1 MAVSFDSVLIALKA
15 AAEPTRLRLVE
26 LLTHG
31 ELTVG
36 EISIVL
42 EQSQPR
48 ISRHLKVLC
57 EAGLLDRFR
66 EEHWVYYRVATT
78 GVGHE
83 FTQKIEPLIPKEDKT
98 LQSDQRRMAAVLAER
113 VKLAIANRAPE
124 STGAIPGTSLDQLH
138 DVLVDELGGEPIGE
152 LLDIGTGT
160 GLILRALGAN
170 ATRAVGVDIS
180 TEALRIA
187 RTQTHS
193 AGLSHCLFR
202 RGDMYGLPFTD
213 TSFDTVTMD
222 RVLANSTQPE
232 AAVVEAARTLRPG
245 GRLCLIEDFDALD
258 DRAADDAGNP
268 LAIVRGWLARA
279 GLQCRRLNPIDTES
293 AHLLIVIAQAA
304 DATQEAA

>member
-1 MAVSFDSVLIALKA
+1 MANELATLLTALKA

-36 EISIVL
+36 EISTVL

-57 EAGLLDRFR
+57 DAGLLDRFR
-66 EEHWVYYRVATT
+66 EEHWVYYRASTS
-78 GVGHE
+78 GIGHE
-83 FTQKIEPLIPKEDKT
+83 LLRQLAPLVSKEDPS
-98 LQSDQRRMAAVLAER
+98 LQADQRRMTSVLAER
-113 VKLAIANRAPE
+113 VKTAIANRLPSASPLAAL
-124 STGAIPGTSLDQLH
+124 GASLEQLH
-138 DVLVDELGGEPIGE
+138 DVLVDELGSEPIGE

-202 RGDMYGLPFTD
+202 RGDMYGLPFMD
-213 TSFDTVTMD
+213 AAFDTVTMD
-222 RVLANSTQPE
+222 RILGDAERPE
-232 AAVVEAARTLRPG
+232 VAVAEAARTLRVG
-245 GRLCLIEDFDALD
+245 GRLCVVEDFDVLAN
-258 DRAADDAGNP
+258 RVKGNP
-268 LAIVRGWLARA
+268 LTVLRGWLAKAHLECQRI
-279 GLQCRRLNPIDTES
+279 NPIDTEA
-293 AHLLIVIAQAA
+293 AHLLIVIARAPSIAQQAA
-304 DATQEAA
+304 

>member
-1 MAVSFDSVLIALKA
+1 MNEPLANVLSALKA

-36 EISIVL
+36 EISTVL

-57 EAGLLDRFR
+57 DAGLLDRFR
-66 EEHWVYYRVATT
+66 EEHWVYYRAAMA

-83 FTQKIEPLIPKEDKT
+83 LTRQIAPLIPKEDPT

-113 VKLAIANRAPE
+113 VKTAIASRAANE
-124 STGAIPGTSLDQLH
+124 SGTSAGQSLDQLH

-213 TSFDTVTMD
+213 ATFDTVTMD
-222 RVLANSTQPE
+222 RILADSKQPDV
-232 AAVVEAARTLRPG
+232 AVAEAARTLRSG
-245 GRLCLIEDFDALD
+245 GRLCLVEDFDALA
-258 DRAADDAGNP
+258 DRVDGNP
-268 LAIVRGWLARA
+268 LAVVRGWLAKA
-279 GLQCRRLNPIDTES
+279 QLECQRLKPIDTDS
-293 AHLLIVIAQAA
+293 AHLLIVIARAAATTQQAA
-304 DATQEAA
+304 

>member
-1 MAVSFDSVLIALKA
+1 MPETLDKVLDALKA

-36 EISIVL
+36 EISTVL

-57 EAGLLDRFR
+57 DAGLLDRFR

-78 GVGHE
+78 GIGRE
-83 FTQKIEPLIPKEDKT
+83 LAQQLAPLIPKDDSV

-113 VKLAIANRAPE
+113 VKTAISNRSAE
-124 STGAIPGTSLDQLH
+124 VAAVSGQNLDQLH
-138 DVLVDELGGEPIGE
+138 DVLVDELGSEPIGE

-202 RGDMYGLPFTD
+202 RGDMYGLPFAD
-213 TSFDTVTMD
+213 AEFDTVTMD
-222 RVLANSTQPE
+222 RILGDSDQPE
-232 AAVVEAARTLRPG
+232 VAIAEAARTLRTG
-245 GRLCLIEDFDALD
+245 GRLCVVEDFDVLA
-258 DRAADDAGNP
+258 DRIDGNP
-268 LAIVRGWLARA
+268 LSIVRGWLAKANLECQRV
-279 GLQCRRLNPIDTES
+279 NPIDTDS
-293 AHLLIVIAQAA
+293 AHLLIIIARAQSTARQAA
-304 DATQEAA
+304 